1 MLSNSST
8 LNVARPKKP
17 WPIQLLNI
25 TAKSWFIFA
34 VSGQWI
40 FAFYVALFYGGAA
53 MEGDFMRWNRVLP
66 HGYVE
71 GETMG
76 NTAVAI
82 HLLFAVIVMV
92 GGPIQFIPKLRSYI
106 PKFHRWNGRFYI
118 GAAFLISL
126 SGIYMVLTKGTISG
140 LVGDISVGINGALIL
155 LFASLALLHAV
166 QRNFVAHQKWVLRLF
181 LTMAGVWF
189 FRIGLMFWLFV
200 HGKPV
205 GFDPETFRGPFLVFL
220 GFGQYLIP
228 LLILEL
234 YFWAQRSKSSTGKIT
249 MSLGLILLTVITALG
264 TFAAT
269 MGMWLPRIS

>member
-1 MLSNSST
+1 MTFKTDT
-8 LNVARPKKP
+8 LTSGRPTKIWPKKF
-17 WPIQLLNI
+17 LD
-25 TAKSWFIFA
+25 KSIEVWFTVA
-34 VSGQWI
+34 VLGQWV
-40 FAFYVALFYGGAA
+40 FAFYVASFYGGAA
-53 MEGDFMRWNRVLP
+53 IDGDFMRWNRVLP

-92 GGPIQFIPKLRSYI
+92 GGPMQFIPKLRNYF
-106 PKFHRWNGRFYI
+106 PRFHRWNGRFYI

-126 SGIYMVLTKGTISG
+126 SGIYMVITKGTISG
-140 LVGDISVGINGALIL
+140 LVGDISVSLNGVLIL
-155 LFASLALLHAV
+155 TFALMALRTAMK
-166 QRNFVAHQKWVLRLF
+166 RNFVVHRKWALRLF

-200 HGKPV
+200 HGRPV

-220 GFGQYLIP
+220 GFAQYLLP
-228 LLILEL
+228 LAVLEL
-234 YFWAQRSKSSTGKIT
+234 YFLAQKNKSQGAKIA
-249 MSLGLILLTVITALG
+249 MSIGMIILTLITALG

-269 MGMWLPRIS
+269 MGMWIPRIS

>member
-1 MLSNSST
+1 MSIKTDVLT
-8 LNVARPKKP
+8 AGRPTKIWPKK
-17 WPIQLLNI
+17 LLD
-25 TAKSWFIFA
+25 KSIEVWFTVA
-34 VSGQWI
+34 VLGQWI

-53 MEGDFMRWNRVLP
+53 MDGDFMRWNRVLP

-82 HLLFAVIVMV
+82 HLLFAIIVMV
-92 GGPIQFIPKLRSYI
+92 GGPMQFIPKLRSYF
-106 PKFHRWNGRFYI
+106 PRFHRWNGRFYI

-126 SGIYMVLTKGTISG
+126 SGIYMVVTKGTISG
-140 LVGDISVGINGALIL
+140 LVGDISVSLNGVLIL
-155 LFASLALLHAV
+155 TFALMALRTAMK
-166 QRNFVAHQKWVLRLF
+166 RNFTVHRKWALRLF

-220 GFGQYLIP
+220 GFAQYLLP
-228 LLILEL
+228 LAVLEL
-234 YFWAQRSKSSTGKIT
+234 YFLAQKNKSQGAKIA
-249 MSLGLILLTVITALG
+249 MSIGMIILTLITALG

-269 MGMWLPRIS
+269 MGMWIPRIS